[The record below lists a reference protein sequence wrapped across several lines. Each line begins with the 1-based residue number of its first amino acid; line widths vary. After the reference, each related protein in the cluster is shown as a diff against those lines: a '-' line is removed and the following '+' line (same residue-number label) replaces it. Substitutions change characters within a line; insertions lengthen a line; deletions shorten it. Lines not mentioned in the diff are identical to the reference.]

1 MLPTDFFPWFKKHF
15 AYTSSFLM
23 GMLFLVVDGIGVML
37 CFGAGFFLVN
47 AVDRTFIIF
56 RDFVNYWIYVPAFFA
71 VFFVAKL
78 YPGSMLQPADE
89 VRRFSISS
97 FFCFTGIAL
106 SIAVETDD
114 KLAISIALL
123 LAVPVSV
130 VVLPVLREIIR
141 NLFSKMKWWGV
152 PVVIYG
158 SKENAQLFVDR
169 LLSSPSFGYKPAL
182 IIDEMTA
189 ESYFYRNVPVFSSS
203 EILQNEIHK
212 SRITTAIKID
222 ESSSHTISNIEKYEN
237 FLRINYRYVITIPY
251 FQNIK
256 SFSLIPLDFGGIMGF
271 SSTNRLKIKINLF
284 AKRCIDLFLLFIS
297 SPIVLPVML
306 LIAILVKVTSKG
318 PVFFGHKRIGKNG
331 KQITTWKFRSMVSNA
346 SEVLANLLAS
356 DPALQAE
363 WDAHQK
369 LSNDPRITKVGSFLR
384 KTSLDELP
392 QLFNILKGEMSFIG
406 PRPIVTDEIKKY
418 GENFEYVFSV
428 TPGLSGMWQISGRSD
443 TGYEERIILD
453 TYYIQNWS
461 IWLDIWIILKTVSVV
476 LKGKGA
482 Y

>member
-1 MLPTDFFPWFKKHF
+1 MLPNEFFPWFKKHF
-15 AYTSSFLM
+15 SHTSSFFQ
-23 GMLFLVVDGIGVML
+23 GMLFLFVDGLGVML

-47 AVDRTFIIF
+47 AVDKSYIVF

-89 VRRFSISS
+89 VRRFSIST

-114 KLAISIALL
+114 KIAISIALL
-123 LAVPVSV
+123 LAVPVSMI
-130 VVLPVLREIIR
+130 VLPVLREISR
-141 NLFSKMKWWGV
+141 NLFSKMNWWGV

-158 SKENAQLFVDR
+158 NKENAQLFVDR
-169 LLSSPSFGYKPAL
+169 LLSSPAFGYRPAL
-182 IIDEMTA
+182 IIDETTV
-189 ESYFYRNVPVFSSS
+189 EPSFYKNIPIFSSS
-203 EILQNEIHK
+203 KVLQSEIRK
-212 SRITTAIKID
+212 SRITTAVKID
-222 ESSSHTISNIEKYEN
+222 DSNSHTFSNREKYEN
-237 FLRINYRYVITIPY
+237 FLRLNYRYVITIPY

-256 SFSLIPLDFGGIMGF
+256 SFSLTPLDFGGIMGF
-271 SSTNRLKIKINLF
+271 SSTNKLKRGSNLF
-284 AKRCIDLFLLFIS
+284 FKRCIDITLLLVS
-297 SPIVLPVML
+297 SPIVIPVM
-306 LIAILVKVTSKG
+306 IVIGILVKVTSKG
-318 PVFFGHKRIGKNG
+318 PVFFGHKRIGKDG
-331 KQITTWKFRSMVSNA
+331 KEIVTWKFRSMVSNA
-346 SEVLANLLAS
+346 SEVLETLLAS
-356 DPALQAE
+356 NPALREE

-369 LSNDPRITKVGSFLR
+369 LANDPRITKIGNFLR

-406 PRPIVTDEIKKY
+406 PRPIVTAEIDKY

-453 TYYIQNWS
+453 IYYIQNWS